1 MHLMSQTTLTT
12 FLQTVNFK
20 YFYHVIT

>member
-1 MHLMSQTTLTT
+1 MSQTTLTT